1 MITKYISLNDRK
13 ENKNLVK
20 KYIFYIEILHKIVL
34 TLKASKAARKTNKY
48 LV

>member
-1 MITKYISLNDRK
+1 MIGKKIKTQL
-13 ENKNLVK
+13 K